1 MLGKL
6 GPWACHLAG
15 VQHLLERPRREAQVG
30 DQRFNPRRLHFTHLH
45 IYANTYLRITY
56 FSMHHSKYESSKVNK

>member
-30 DQRFNPRRLHFTHLH
+30 DQRFDPRRCHSTHLP
-45 IYANTYLRITY
+45 IYANT
-56 FSMHHSKYESSKVNK
+56 